1 VYSIC
6 LAFRI
11 VRLRLSKPEARN
23 PQLFM
28 SQALYRKWRS
38 QTFDQVVGQEHVIQT
53 LRNALRDGRVA
64 HAYLFSGP
72 RGTGKTSIARILA
85 KALNCSA
92 PEADRPCD
100 QCANCVAIS
109 EGRMLDLIEIDA
121 ASNNSVDDVRDLRDK
136 VNFRPSEGRYKVY
149 IIDEIHMLSISAFN
163 ALLKTLEEPPPH
175 ARFMLATTEPHKLP
189 ATILSRC
196 QRFDLR
202 RLTVPE
208 IVAHLQMI
216 AQAEGFGAETEALMA
231 IGRAAQGCMRDAISL
246 LDQMLSY
253 GNETVTFVQVQQ
265 ALGAVSAQAV
275 ADLVN
280 AIATKQIAAG
290 LTLIQQLLTQ
300 GASLTEFCHQVIE
313 HLRGIMVLQMA
324 GDAGLLNE
332 LPRETVGLMQRQAQQ
347 LNLATTLYAI
357 KRFSTAVVELK
368 GSYQPQLPLELAL
381 IEATQGEVS
390 APAMLMM
397 AAAPVAAPI
406 AAPLA
411 PAAAPIAAPPVESAV
426 ASGASAAVV
435 APLNGEPE
443 APKEPPPLDAAAI
456 KRLNDQWKDHFLPT
470 VRKQFGVRVEAALR
484 GVRDIAIAQDTVAF
498 AFGANDF
505 TREMIAEPETNGKIV
520 ALLSKILGRSVKL
533 DCQAGERA
541 QLTNM
546 ITVTALAK
554 EGDGVDPLLEYAVTT
569 LGAEVISS

>member
-1 VYSIC
+1 
-6 LAFRI
+6 
-11 VRLRLSKPEARN
+11 
-23 PQLFM
+23 M

-85 KALNCSA
+85 KALNCTA

-100 QCANCVAIS
+100 KCPTCVAIS

-121 ASNNSVDDVRDLRDK
+121 ASNNSVDDVRDLREK

-149 IIDEIHMLSISAFN
+149 IIDEVHMLSISAFN

-175 ARFMLATTEPHKLP
+175 TRFMLATTEPHKIP

-216 AQAEGFGAETEALMA
+216 AGEEGFGAETEALMA
-231 IGRAAQGCMRDAISL
+231 IARGAQGCMRDAISL

-253 GNETVTFVQVQQ
+253 GNETITFVQVQQ

-275 ADLVN
+275 AELVN
-280 AIATKQIAAG
+280 TIATKQVAAG
-290 LTLIQQLLTQ
+290 LRLIQDLLTQ

-313 HLRGIMVLQMA
+313 HLRGVMVLQMA
-324 GDAGLLNE
+324 GDADLLNE
-332 LPRETVGLMQRQAQQ
+332 LPRETVQLMQRQAQQ
-347 LNLATTLYAI
+347 LALPTTLYAI
-357 KRFSTAVVELK
+357 KRFSTATVELK
-368 GSYQPQLPLELAL
+368 GSYQPQLPLELAF
-381 IEATQGEVS
+381 IEAVQGEVT
-390 APAMLMM
+390 APAMMVM
-397 AAAPVAAPI
+397 PAVQMTPAPVAVTAVAPTTVAPAQALAAVI
-406 AAPLA
+406 NAAPTQV
-411 PAAAPIAAPPVESAV
+411 AAPPEPVE
-426 ASGASAAVV
+426 
-435 APLNGEPE
+435 
-443 APKEPPPLDAAAI
+443 PKEPPPLDLTAI
-456 KRLNDQWKDHFLPT
+456 KRLNDQWKDNFLPT

-484 GVRDIAIAQDTVAF
+484 GVRDIAVSQDTVAF

-520 ALLSKILGRSVKL
+520 AMLSKILGRSVKL
-533 DCQAGERA
+533 DCQSGERA

-546 ITVTALAK
+546 ITVTTLAK
-554 EGDGVDPLLEYAVTT
+554 ESDGVDPLLEYAVST
-569 LGAEVISS
+569 LGAEVVQ